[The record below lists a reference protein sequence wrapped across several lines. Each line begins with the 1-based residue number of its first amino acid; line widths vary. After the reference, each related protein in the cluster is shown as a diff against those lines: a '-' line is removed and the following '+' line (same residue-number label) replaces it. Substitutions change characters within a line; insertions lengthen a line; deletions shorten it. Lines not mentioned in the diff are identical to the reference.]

1 MRSTALVA
9 TKDYY
14 ADNASRLFDEYE
26 ALNPLDVHSTWLDCL
41 PEQVGAALDI
51 GAGSGRDAAWLASK
65 GWEVVAVEPCAE
77 LRKLAA
83 SKHRD
88 GKILWLNDCLPSLKT
103 VRDMNMPFRLILVGA
118 VWMHLTPKQ
127 QEKSIRVLS
136 DLLAPGGILVITLR
150 NGPDMQERGFHN
162 VSVETLRRQATAR
175 TLQTLLQQRSND
187 AMGRAGVHWDTLVFR
202 LPDDGTGSLPLL
214 RHIVVN
220 DDKSSTYKLALLRTL
235 VRIADGAPGMVLKRD
250 DDWVELPFGLVG
262 LYWIKLFKRLILDY
276 DFRQHGNPSQGY
288 GFAHEDFY
296 SLKDISVYDL
306 RVGRTFAEDSAGVIT
321 GAIRDACA
329 TIHEMPAY
337 YTKWPG
343 SNRQVFETE
352 RRPKRRPAK
361 PITLN
366 MEYLSGFGSF
376 SVPARL
382 WQAFS
387 HLACWLEPAINREW
401 IALMEVYNGVS
412 YNGMSEYH
420 CALAWDENRRDTSE
434 ARKRIDALMD
444 QGRKVHC
451 VWSGRSLTKS
461 KGYAVDHCLPW
472 TYWYNNDLWNLM
484 PATVACNGL
493 KGDML
498 PSAEQL
504 LHARDRI
511 SEWWSE
517 AWLQQGM
524 ETRFTEEARAALPLP
539 DINDVIEQVYT
550 GLQIQRMR
558 LCVDQQIRE
567 WSWNE

>member
-1 MRSTALVA
+1 MAS
-9 TKDYY
+9 KDHY
-14 ADNASRLFDEYE
+14 ADNAKRLFQEYE
-26 ALNPLDVHSTWLDCL
+26 ALDPRDIHAAWLNWL
-41 PEQVGAALDI
+41 PEQTGTALDV
-51 GAGSGRDAAWLASK
+51 GAGSGRDAAWLAAQ
-65 GWEVVAVEPCAE
+65 GWDVVAVEPCAE

-83 SKHRD
+83 DRHRH
-88 GKILWLNDCLPSLKT
+88 GNILWLDDRLPSLKV
-103 VRDMNMPFRLILVGA
+103 VRAMNTPFRLILAGA

-127 QEKSIRVLS
+127 QEKAIRVLS

-150 NGPDMQERGFHN
+150 AGPDSEERGFH
-162 VSVETLRRQATAR
+162 SVNAETLRRQATAR
-175 TLQTLLQQRSND
+175 TLQTLLQQRSD
-187 AMGRAGVHWDTLVFR
+187 DVMVRPGVHWDTLVFR

-262 LYWIKLFKRLILDY
+262 LYWIKLFKRLILDN

-288 GFAHEDFY
+288 GFAKNDFQ
-296 SLKDISVYDL
+296 SLADFSVYDL
-306 RVGRTFAEDSAGVIT
+306 RVGRAFAEDSAGVIT

-329 TIHEMPAY
+329 TIHNMPAY

-352 RRPKRRPAK
+352 RRPRRRPK
-361 PITLN
+361 KLIVLN
-366 MEYLSGFGSF
+366 KEYLAGFGSF
-376 SVPARL
+376 RVPARL

-401 IALMEVYNGVS
+401 IALMEVYNGVR
-412 YNGMSEYH
+412 YNGVSEYYR
-420 CALAWDENRRDTSE
+420 ALAWDENRRDTSE
-434 ARKRIDALMD
+434 ARRRIEALMN
-444 QGRKVHC
+444 QGREVRC
-451 VWSGRSLTKS
+451 VWSGRLL
-461 KGYAVDHCLPW
+461 GDPRHFAVDHCLPW

-484 PATVACNGL
+484 PTTVTCNGL
-493 KGDML
+493 KRDML

-504 LHARDRI
+504 LAARDRI
-511 SEWWSE
+511 SAWWND
-517 AWLQQGM
+517 AWLRQDM

-539 DINDVIEQVYT
+539 DINDVVEQVFT

-558 LCVDQQIRE
+558 LRVDQQIRE
-567 WSWNE
+567 WSWKG